1 MCSICLY
8 RHAHKEVMFMS
19 EVKYCSNQFEL
30 LDKLVNKT
38 YSVENCIPGN
48 TTFCPFFRLR
58 KKLYRCRS
66 PPFINFELKKFEID
80 RRK

>member
-30 LDKLVNKT
+30 LDKLINKT
-38 YSVENCIPGN
+38 YRVENCIPSN

-58 KKLYRCRS
+58 KSL
-66 PPFINFELKKFEID
+66 
-80 RRK
+80 